1 MTSPADA
8 SLQMN
13 RADHGV
19 AHGADHSVKH
29 DLVSDPGLPA
39 DFSALSAL
47 AQKWMPY
54 LQQGG
59 NLAGLVGYSDEDLD
73 VFYTA
78 AYQLYEAGRHADAMP
93 VFGFLAAMDPTQA
106 RFHHGV
112 AACLQCTGRFKE
124 AAGSFVLLKLM
135 EPEQPEHLLHLAECL
150 IGAGDAQAAAGMLE
164 SLVEE
169 CVNPAHAPL
178 KSQAE
183 ALRKLLREP
192 VTSP

>member
-1 MTSPADA
+1 MTAPAAA
-8 SLQMN
+8 SAHIN

-19 AHGADHSVKH
+19 DHE
-29 DLVSDPGLPA
+29 LESDRGLPTG
-39 DFSALSAL
+39 FSDLSAL
-47 AQKWMPY
+47 AKKWLPY

-59 NLAGLVGYSDEDLD
+59 NLAGMVGYSDEDLD

-112 AACLQCTGRFKE
+112 AACLQCAGRHKE

-135 EPEQPEHLLHLAECL
+135 EPEQPEHLLHLTECL
-150 IGAGDAQAAAGMLE
+150 IGAGDAQAAVGMLD

-169 CVNPAHAPL
+169 CVNPAHAAL

-192 VTSP
+192 LSSP